1 VNKLVILLITCISLS
16 SCVSVDRPSNTTNY
30 YEYNMTFEQAC
41 ILKNHYQNQG
51 ENIPSS
57 VQAVIDESES
67 VCEKQEKNF

>member
-1 VNKLVILLITCISLS
+1 MNKLAILFITCISIS
-16 SCVSVDRPSNTTNY
+16 SCISVDRPSNTTNY

-57 VQAVIDESES
+57 VQAVINEGES
-67 VCEKQEKNF
+67 VCE